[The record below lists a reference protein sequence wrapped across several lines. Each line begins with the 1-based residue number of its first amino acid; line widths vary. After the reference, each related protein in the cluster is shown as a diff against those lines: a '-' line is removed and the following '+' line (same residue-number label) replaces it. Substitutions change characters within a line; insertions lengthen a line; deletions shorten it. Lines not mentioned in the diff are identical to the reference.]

1 MKKLHDFWWSGFRGE
16 LAYKES
22 IKVNRHYLTKD
33 SRGGNS
39 YRGIGMACLVGC
51 SVI

>member
-1 MKKLHDFWWSGFRGE
+1 MTSGGQGSEESLHTE
-16 LAYKES
+16 ES